1 MPPGRESLR
10 FCHVVIV
17 KKSGVRRNVSRYR
30 FAGTQTACP
39 LLYFG
44 AGCARG
50 KVDPLAR
57 RVGGWR
63 TVCYDA
69 APWHIPELPLRRM
82 LLTPLPSSNANQACT
97 ATLLRA
103 NFP

>member
-1 MPPGRESLR
+1 MPPRRESLR

-69 APWHIPELPLRRM
+69 ATWQLPELPLRRM
-82 LLTPLPSSNANQACT
+82 LLNPLPSWN
-97 ATLLRA
+97 TLQGIHAL
-103 NFP
+103 

>member
-1 MPPGRESLR
+1 MPPRRESLR
-10 FCHVVIV
+10 FCRVVIV

-44 AGCARG
+44 AGLRAGG

-69 APWHIPELPLRRM
+69 APWHISELPLRRM
-82 LLTPLPSSNANQACT
+82 LLTPLPSWNAKQGCT
-97 ATLLRA
+97 AI
-103 NFP
+103 